1 MATSAVMNGRAVAAS
16 APRRASWARTVAAGV
31 ALAMA
36 ALLVGDRGL
45 TANAV
50 QGIDPLEILNL
61 QVKPNVVFIVDTSVE
76 MGFNPEGTLYLGG
89 DDPNSRLYQAKQAL
103 REVVTD
109 NDGKANFGIIDLNAN
124 QAELALSDPLS
135 STGGTGPL
143 VYVSVDANAA
153 TWHAGSGVFRD
164 FDPDFSDYNGDACV
178 TSPPTLLCSQEVHQS
193 FRTNG
198 PYSTP
203 YKGRYYLA

>member
-16 APRRASWARTVAAGV
+16 APRRRCWARAVAAGM

-61 QVKPNVVFIVDTSVE
+61 QVKPNVLFVVDTSTR
-76 MGFNPEGTLYLGG
+76 MGFNPEGTLYVGG
-89 DDPNSRLYQAKQAL
+89 DDPHSRLYQAKQAL
-103 REVVTD
+103 RELVTD

-124 QAELALSDPLS
+124 RSA
-135 STGGTGPL
+135 
-143 VYVSVDANAA
+143 
-153 TWHAGSGVFRD
+153 
-164 FDPDFSDYNGDACV
+164 
-178 TSPPTLLCSQEVHQS
+178 
-193 FRTNG
+193 
-198 PYSTP
+198 
-203 YKGRYYLA
+203 